1 MVNKICST
9 LEQAIEGIRDGATVL
24 VGGFG
29 DSGAPHQ
36 LVDGLIRLGVKGLTI
51 ITNNAGVGTTG
62 IGALL
67 AARRVRELIC
77 SFPRA
82 IGVSVFD
89 ELYARGEVELELVPQ
104 GTLSERIR
112 AAAAGIG
119 GFFVRTGAGTKLAEG
134 KETREIDGHTYL
146 YEKPFKSDV
155 ALIKADCADRWGNL
169 TYRLSAR
176 NFAPVMAGAA
186 PLTIAQVR
194 EVVDLGEINPEHVVT
209 PGIFVN
215 RIWRPL

>member
-112 AAAAGIG
+112 AAAAGI
-119 GFFVRTGAGTKLAEG
+119 
-134 KETREIDGHTYL
+134 
-146 YEKPFKSDV
+146 
-155 ALIKADCADRWGNL
+155 
-169 TYRLSAR
+169 
-176 NFAPVMAGAA
+176 
-186 PLTIAQVR
+186 
-194 EVVDLGEINPEHVVT
+194 
-209 PGIFVN
+209 
-215 RIWRPL
+215 